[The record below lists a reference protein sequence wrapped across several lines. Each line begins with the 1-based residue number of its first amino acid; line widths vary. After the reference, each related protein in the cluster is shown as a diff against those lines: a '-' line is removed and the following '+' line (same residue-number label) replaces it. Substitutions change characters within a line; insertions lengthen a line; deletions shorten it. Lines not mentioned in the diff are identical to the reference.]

1 MLFETLLQTRSKRA
15 GAFRPRSFVL
25 ATAATAALAGVAVA
39 QTTTIAY
46 NAPASPSWKWVA
58 SWTTAAQGVLSS
70 QPGSPSPDLAFAIPD
85 YSVGAQEQTFRLII
99 KPDLWENEAR
109 LRLTNLFGTQ
119 PVTFESVTVAWQSSP
134 GDITPRSLRTVTF
147 GGKTSVTIPAGQEL
161 YSDSFELVEPIN
173 ANNQLPV
180 HDHGQPGSN
189 STDPDLDG
197 RKLAINLYIKGTSG
211 PITYHQE
218 ALQTSYL
225 SAPNAGDRTHDT
237 DDNNLPYTTTSWFFL
252 GALEVKAPADTKVIV
267 ATGASVVD
275 GTLSTLNGNDRW
287 SDDLSRRVHEA
298 YGRNVSVVN
307 TGLSGDTAA
316 LPPAGA
322 SLSLAQ
328 YFQQRLNRDVINVA
342 GVTDVILYDG
352 PNDYGS
358 YGLLAPATI
367 AAYQTIV
374 SRVHG
379 AGLKI
384 YGATLSSP
392 KGDPSGGY
400 GTAEGLANRLVINAY
415 IRTSGLFDGV
425 EDFDAATYDPST
437 GGIWPQFVPN
447 STTGGTTG
455 DYLHPNRAGYQAEA
469 NSIDIT
475 PFAPTKP

>member
-1 MLFETLLQTRSKRA
+1 MVVPSVQTRLIPMLFKTLLQTRSHLA
-15 GAFRPRSFVL
+15 ETFRPRNI
-25 ATAATAALAGVAVA
+25 ALAVAMTA
-39 QTTTIAY
+39 LAS
-46 NAPASPSWKWVA
+46 PAGAEPTSTSQPQSPSWKWVA
-58 SWTTAAQGVLSS
+58 SWTNAVQGVLKS

-85 YSVGAQEQTFRLII
+85 YSVGAQEQTFRIII
-99 KPDLWENEAR
+99 KPDLYENEAR
-109 LRLTNLFGTQ
+109 LRLSNLFGTQ
-119 PVTFESVTVAWQSSP
+119 PVTFGAVTVAWQSSP
-134 GDITPRSLRTVTF
+134 GNITPGTLTSVKFSGRS
-147 GGKTSVTIPAGQEL
+147 SVTIPAGQEL
-161 YSDSFELVEPIN
+161 YSDPFEL
-173 ANNQLPV
+173 ANPS
-180 HDHGQPGSN
+180 DHGQSGPN
-189 STDPDLDG
+189 PTDPDLDG
-197 RKLAINLYIKGTSG
+197 RKLAVNLYIKGTSG
-211 PITYHQE
+211 PITYHAE

-225 SAPNAGDRTHDT
+225 SAPNAGDRTRDI
-237 DDNNLPYTTTSWFFL
+237 DDDNLPYTTTSWFFL
-252 GALEVKAPADTKVIV
+252 GALEVKAPANTKVIV

-275 GTLSTLNGNDRW
+275 GTFSTLNGNDRW

-298 YGRNVSVVN
+298 YGRNISVVN

-316 LPPAGA
+316 VPPGA
-322 SLSLAQ
+322 PLTPP
-328 YFQQRLNRDVINVA
+328 YFQERLNRDVINVA

-358 YGLLAPATI
+358 YGILAPVTI
-367 AAYQTIV
+367 AAYQSIV
-374 SRVHG
+374 SRVHA

-400 GTAEGLANRLVINAY
+400 GTPAGLANRVVINTY

-469 NSIDIT
+469 NSIDIA
-475 PFAPTKP
+475 PFAPSRR

>member
-1 MLFETLLQTRSKRA
+1 MLFETLLQNRSQLAR
-15 GAFRPRSFVL
+15 AFRPRSILL
-25 ATAATAALAGVAVA
+25 ATVATAALAGAAVA
-39 QTTTIAY
+39 QTT
-46 NAPASPSWKWVA
+46 NALRTPASPSWKWVA
-58 SWTTAAQGVLSS
+58 SWTTAAQGVLRS
-70 QPGSPSPDLAFAIPD
+70 QPGSPSPDLAFAIPN

-119 PVTFESVTVAWQSSP
+119 PVTFGSVTVAWQNNP
-134 GDITPRSLRTVTF
+134 GDITPGSLRTVTF
-147 GGKTSVTIPAGQEL
+147 AGKTSVTIPAGQEL
-161 YSDSFELVEPIN
+161 YSDPFELVAPTDGSQQWP
-173 ANNQLPV
+173 AN
-180 HDHGQPGSN
+180 DFGQFGSS
-189 STDPDLDG
+189 STDPVLDG
-197 RKLAINLYIKGTSG
+197 RKLAVNLYIKGTSG

-225 SAPNAGDRTHDT
+225 SAPNAGDRTHDR
-237 DDNNLPYTTTSWFFL
+237 DDSHLPYTTTSWFFL

-275 GTLSTLNGNDRW
+275 GTFSTLNGNDRW

-298 YGRNVSVVN
+298 YGRKVSVVN

-322 SLSLAQ
+322 NLSLAQ
-328 YFQQRLNRDVINVA
+328 YFQQRLDRDVINVA

-352 PNDYGS
+352 PNDFGS
-358 YGLLAPATI
+358 YGILAQATI
-367 AAYQTIV
+367 AAYQAIV
-374 SRVHG
+374 TRVHT

-392 KGDPSGGY
+392 KGDPNGGY
-400 GTAEGLANRLVINAY
+400 GTPEGLANRLVINSF
-415 IRTSGLFDGV
+415 IRASGRLFDGV
-425 EDFDAATYDPST
+425 EDFDAATYDAAT
-437 GGIWPQFVPN
+437 GGIFPQFVPN

-475 PFAPTKP
+475 PFAPSRH